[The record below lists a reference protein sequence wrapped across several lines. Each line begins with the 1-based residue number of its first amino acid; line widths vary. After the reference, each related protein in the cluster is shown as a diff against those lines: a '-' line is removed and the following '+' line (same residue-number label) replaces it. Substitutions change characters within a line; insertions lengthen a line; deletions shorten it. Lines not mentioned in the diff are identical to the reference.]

1 FLSQKRMNTVLAYY
15 PEVRQRLNPIA
26 RPQQPV
32 TQPENTSAPA
42 APPVKQ
48 APAAPANIRKSQAT
62 RKTGYE
68 FQRENE
74 EIILV
79 RRRHPWAFIRR
90 GWMCILV
97 ILFSAGL
104 GVVMTL
110 ADFPAAIAGIAV
122 AGGFVLA
129 GLLMTYFY
137 FEWRN
142 DSFVV
147 TDTRVI
153 RIERVIPTFNY
164 TVNEIPLNR
173 IQEIN
178 TELPEGDLFA
188 RIFDYGDV
196 ELRNAADAGDMVL
209 DMIPRPDEVQEAI
222 FTNQTRRRELADRNK
237 RNALRA
243 EIEQQIGI
251 SSGATGKMMAAS
263 AGGQKAI
270 RLEHRGWA
278 PARMQ
283 FLDNDGNTV
292 IRKHATVWLQAII
305 LPAVLIVFGVILL
318 VVGLFTSGPGFIGP
332 IALLGGLA
340 SLTVGGLWF
349 WWSDWDWRNDMYII
363 ADEMVTLIHRRPLWL
378 QNENEQ
384 VILSR
389 VDSVVSETSGFWDTV
404 FQRGDVKLSLI
415 GEGMEN
421 AKRFIKVYKPH
432 EIQAEI
438 SRRQAR
444 AKEKAEQAN
453 DDRQREAIK
462 EYLSVYHETVQDLN
476 GPAAEAASEGTYM
489 PDTSFRPHES
499 QDRRRPP
506 NIPRRQ

>member
-1 FLSQKRMNTVLAYY
+1 
-15 PEVRQRLNPIA
+15 
-26 RPQQPV
+26 
-32 TQPENTSAPA
+32 
-42 APPVKQ
+42 
-48 APAAPANIRKSQAT
+48 
-62 RKTGYE
+62 
-68 FQRENE
+68 
-74 EIILV
+74 
-79 RRRHPWAFIRR
+79 
-90 GWMCILV
+90 MCIAV
-97 ILFSAGL
+97 ILFSA
-104 GVVMTL
+104 
-110 ADFPAAIAGIAV
+110 AV
-122 AGGFVLA
+122 AVLMMSANLPTAIGMLTIVGGFVLA

-137 FEWRN
+137 LEWRN
-142 DSFVV
+142 DSFIV

-153 RIERVIPTFNY
+153 RIERVIPTFQF

-209 DMIPRPDEVQEAI
+209 DMIPNPDEVQDAI
-222 FTNQTRRRELADRNK
+222 FANQARRKEIADKNK

-243 EIEQQIGI
+243 EIEKQIGI
-251 SSGATGKMMAAS
+251 SSGATGKMMAAGAS
-263 AGGQKAI
+263 EPDGQPVI
-270 RLEHRGWA
+270 LDHRGWA

-283 FLDNDGNTV
+283 FTDSDGNTV

-305 LPAVLIVFGVILL
+305 LPAVLILL
-318 VVGLFTSGPGFIGP
+318 GGIMLTVGLFSLGGNGFVGP
-332 IALLGGLA
+332 ISFLGGSATLI
-340 SLTVGGLWF
+340 VGALWF

-444 AKEKAEQAN
+444 AKEKADQAN
-453 DDRQREAIK
+453 ENRQREAIK
-462 EYLSVYHETVQDLN
+462 EYLGVYHETVQDIN
-476 GPAAEAASEGTYM
+476 EAQSDPNSLYT
-489 PDTSFRPHES
+489 PDNNVRPHES
-499 QDRRRPP
+499 PDRQRPP
-506 NIPRRQ
+506 NVPRRR